1 MIRHI
6 VMWKLKDEALGKTK
20 AENIE
25 IIKERLYAL
34 RGIIPEIKAMEIG
47 VNINDADSVASDAV
61 LIMEVESLEALD
73 TYKNHPEH
81 KKVSAFVKEVRLSR
95 TAVDYEI

>member
-20 AENIE
+20 KENIA

-34 RGIIPEIKAMEIG
+34 KPIIPEILSME
-47 VNINDADSVASDAV
+47 VHENVNDADAVASDAV
-61 LIMEVESLEALD
+61 LIMDAEDLEALER
-73 TYKNHPEH
+73 YKNHPEH
-81 KKVSAFVKEVRLSR
+81 KKVSSFVKEVRISR
-95 TAVDYEI
+95 TAVDYII

>member
-20 AENIE
+20 KENIA

-34 RGIIPEIKAMEIG
+34 KPIIPEILSMEIAEN
-47 VNINDADSVASDAV
+47 VNDADAVASDAV
-61 LIMEVESLEALD
+61 LIMDVEDLEALER
-73 TYKNHPEH
+73 YKNHPEH
-81 KKVSAFVKEVRLSR
+81 KKVSAFVKEVRVSR
-95 TAVDYEI
+95 TAVDYIV